1 MKLNPPPPLHCKN
14 NKKQERE
21 NNKIAK
27 KKKKEKQ
34 LKMVGW
40 QKFTCWILHYEN
52 KKDKAQKESKNKN
65 KKFKMW
71 LLQNLIRT
79 RKIKHN
85 KIAKI
90 KK

>member
-1 MKLNPPPPLHCKN
+1 M
-14 NKKQERE
+14 
-21 NNKIAK
+21 I
-27 KKKKEKQ
+27 
-34 LKMVGW
+34 GW